1 MQLEIGEIY
10 DGTVSGMTDF
20 GVFVTLE
27 NGKTGMVHISEV
39 SNTYVKTIKDVISE
53 GQEVKVKLLS
63 INDNGKISFSIK
75 QAMPKPEPSKKPYKP
90 KSQKKSSGT
99 VWQGRKKDEQKGDL
113 SFEDMMAKFKQVSDE
128 KMSDLKRSKESKQGT
143 NFSRKNR

>member
-39 SNTYVKTIKDVISE
+39 SNTYVKSIKDVITE

-63 INDNGKISFSIK
+63 RSDNGKISFSIK
-75 QAMPKPEPSKKPYKP
+75 QAMPKTEPSKKPYKP
-90 KSQKKSSGT
+90 KAQKKSSGT
-99 VWQGRKKDEQKGDL
+99 VWQGSKNDEQKSDM

>member
-10 DGTVSGMTDF
+10 GGTVSGMTDF

-39 SNTYVKTIKDVISE
+39 SNTYVKSIKDVITE

-75 QAMPKPEPSKKPYKP
+75 QAMPKPEPSKKPHKP
-90 KSQKKSSGT
+90 KNQNKPGNN
-99 VWQGRKKDEQKGDL
+99 VWNGNKKDEQKGDL

-128 KMSDLKRSKESKQGT
+128 KMSDLKRSKESKQGM